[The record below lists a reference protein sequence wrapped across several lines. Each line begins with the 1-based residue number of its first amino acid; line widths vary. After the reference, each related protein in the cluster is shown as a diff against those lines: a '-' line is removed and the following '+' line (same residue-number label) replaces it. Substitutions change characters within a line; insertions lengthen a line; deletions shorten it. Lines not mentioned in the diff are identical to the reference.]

1 MTWEVINEEDDK
13 QKPGSSKDERNM
25 RGGDASL
32 EASTQH
38 SVDVG
43 KLF

>member
-1 MTWEVINEEDDK
+1 MKVTWEVINEEDDK
-13 QKPGSSKDERNM
+13 PKSGMVREDGNM

-43 KLF
+43 